1 VTSSH
6 LSVDKSGVDKTL
18 ARTRVYHRHIILG
31 NRLHAWVDDCEAT
44 MKKFVQDLWNN
55 PFFWISFAVVIVI
68 RLLLK

>member
-1 VTSSH
+1 M
-6 LSVDKSGVDKTL
+6 
-18 ARTRVYHRHIILG
+18 
-31 NRLHAWVDDCEAT
+31 HAWVDDCEAT